1 MNHQPFETW
10 LLDDKHLSK
19 TEKRELDA
27 HLRTCRACSALAETG
42 LALRSAKVISPR
54 AGFTLRFQERLA
66 AHKVAERRRR
76 LWGLFVLVFGG
87 LGLLGWAVT
96 PYVIS
101 FVSAPVEWLTTAI
114 GFLLFLFTSV
124 QALSEVFSVLA
135 RVIPEII
142 PPYVWMIGISA
153 LAGLGLL
160 WIVSI
165 WRFSHKPQGV
175 TA

>member
-10 LLDDKHLSK
+10 LLDDKHLS
-19 TEKRELDA
+19 TAEKRDLDS
-27 HLRTCRACSALAETG
+27 HLRDCRACSALAETG
-42 LALRSAKVISPR
+42 LALRSAKVIAPA
-54 AGFTLRFQERLA
+54 AGFTARFQQRLA
-66 AHKVAERRRR
+66 AQKVAERRRR

-87 LGLLGWAVT
+87 LGFIGWAAA
-96 PYVIS
+96 PFVIS
-101 FVSAPVEWLTTAI
+101 FLSAPVDWLTTAI
-114 GFLLFLFTSV
+114 GFLIFVFTSV
-124 QALSEVFSVLA
+124 QALGEVFSVLA

>member
-1 MNHQPFETW
+1 M
-10 LLDDKHLSK
+10 
-19 TEKRELDA
+19 
-27 HLRTCRACSALAETG
+27 
-42 LALRSAKVISPR
+42 
-54 AGFTLRFQERLA
+54 
-66 AHKVAERRRR
+66 
-76 LWGLFVLVFGG
+76 
-87 LGLLGWAVT
+87 LGWAVD
-96 PYVIS
+96 
-101 FVSAPVEWLTTAI
+101 
-114 GFLLFLFTSV
+114 SV
-124 QALSEVFSVLA
+124 RDLVRLRPGGMVDSSHRFPFFYSHPSRRSVKFSVLA